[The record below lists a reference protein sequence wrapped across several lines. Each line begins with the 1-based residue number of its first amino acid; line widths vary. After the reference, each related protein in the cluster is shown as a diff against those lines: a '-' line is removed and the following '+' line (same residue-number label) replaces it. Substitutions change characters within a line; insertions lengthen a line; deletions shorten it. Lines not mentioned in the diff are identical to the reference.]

1 VNHRL
6 LSVVLVTSALALGAA
21 VGEPAVAAEDGSASV
36 VYGSGVGDVKL
47 VPIARI
53 LAHPDKFE
61 GREVAVR
68 GKVTGVC
75 PMKGC
80 WMELE
85 EKGARVRI
93 KVEDDV
99 IVFPVDAE
107 GDTAIAR
114 GKVEL
119 LDMERDAYVAW
130 RRHLAE
136 ELGQTFDESS
146 IGDGPYRIVQIA
158 GLGAEIER

>member
-1 VNHRL
+1 MKHRA
-6 LSVVLVTSALALGAA
+6 LSIVFVTVTLALGAA
-21 VGEPAVAAEDGSASV
+21 AAGLAGAAEDGSDTA
-36 VYGSGVGDVKL
+36 VYGAGVGEVKL
-47 VPIARI
+47 VTIARI
-53 LAHPDKFE
+53 LAHPEKFE

-85 EKGARVRI
+85 DKGARVRI

-99 IVFPVDAE
+99 IVFPVDSE
-107 GDTAIAR
+107 GHTAIAR

-136 ELGQTFDESS
+136 ELGQAFDETS